1 MIFKNKIYLYN
12 KVRICTNNI
21 ILKKIFKDTFVFLH
35 FLKYKTQYMNLFLK
49 KRHIKNHLTL
59 NIGGSKSETNRL
71 LLLQC
76 ILPSLQVENASFS
89 KDSSL
94 MYEGLHSSKEII
106 NIGDAGTVMRFLT
119 AYYAIS
125 KRKVILTGSERM
137 QERPIGILVDALRQL
152 GASITY
158 LAREGYPPLRIE
170 GKPLLGGTLTIRADI
185 SSQFISALLMI
196 APTFVKGLSLHLEG
210 EITSFPYLRMTLS
223 LLNELGIEAT
233 FEEHTLEVPYT
244 PTISPKTIIV
254 EPDWSSASYFYSLIA
269 LSEVGT
275 TLSLLH
281 YKQDSLQGDR
291 ILADIYKTFGVKTL
305 FLEDRIQLVKKKT
318 EIPPIFSYNL
328 IDTPDIAQT
337 IAVTCFGLGVECFL
351 SGLKTLNIKETNRL
365 VALKEEL
372 TKLSGEVQIS
382 DSEIWVAPCTE
393 ITPNIAINPHNDHR
407 MAMAFAPLCLKVPIT
422 ITETKVVEK
431 SYPNFWEDFKY
442 ITEDEN

>member
-1 MIFKNKIYLYN
+1 M
-12 KVRICTNNI
+12 
-21 ILKKIFKDTFVFLH
+21 
-35 FLKYKTQYMNLFLK
+35 
-49 KRHIKNHLTL
+49 
-59 NIGGSKSETNRL
+59 
-71 LLLQC
+71 
-76 ILPSLQVENASFS
+76 
-89 KDSSL
+89 
-94 MYEGLHSSKEII
+94 
-106 NIGDAGTVMRFLT
+106 
-119 AYYAIS
+119 
-125 KRKVILTGSERM
+125 
-137 QERPIGILVDALRQL
+137 
-152 GASITY
+152 
-158 LAREGYPPLRIE
+158 
-170 GKPLLGGTLTIRADI
+170 
-185 SSQFISALLMI
+185 
-196 APTFVKGLSLHLEG
+196 
-210 EITSFPYLRMTLS
+210 
-223 LLNELGIEAT
+223 
-233 FEEHTLEVPYT
+233 
-244 PTISPKTIIV
+244 
-254 EPDWSSASYFYSLIA
+254 IA

-431 SYPNFWEDFKY
+431 SYPNFWEDFEY